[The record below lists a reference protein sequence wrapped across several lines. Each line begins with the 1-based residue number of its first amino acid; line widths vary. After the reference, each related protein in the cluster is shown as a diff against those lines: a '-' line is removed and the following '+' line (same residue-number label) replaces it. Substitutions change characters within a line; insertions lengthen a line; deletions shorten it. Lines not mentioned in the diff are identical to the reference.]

1 MKKII
6 LATLVLTFSFVFAF
20 AQSESFDRPLEKKQA
35 DSTKTDQGMVR
46 RAVDLE
52 INVQKPEG
60 YPAKDLPE
68 NYTGYRIEIMVTD
81 TLLADTSEVFFRH
94 GNVVMETLEG
104 NQFSYTVG
112 DFPDEVGANNFLD
125 KFIKPNYEEPRV
137 VQYEAGKRTQ

>member
-6 LATLVLTFSFVFAF
+6 LSVLVLCFTMTCSF
-20 AQSESFDRPLEKKQA
+20 AQSESFDKPLEKKKA
-35 DSTKTDQGMVR
+35 DVKQTDKGLVR
-46 RAVDLE
+46 SATDLE
-52 INVQKPEG
+52 ITIKKPEG

-68 NYTGYRIEIMVTD
+68 NYTGYRVEIMVTD

-112 DFPDEVGANNFLD
+112 DFQDETAATSFLD

-137 VQYEAGKRTQ
+137 VKYEAGKRAQ